1 MSIKKTDSIA
11 YLFKEMD
18 PSEKV
23 EFERLLRKNDNLLI
37 EVESLRNISSRID
50 QLPEISA
57 PDTVIQSVCEQAS
70 ERKKSSKIVRSKPFY
85 FATAALLSI
94 GFMAGALLI
103 ESDETASNTD
113 NATVGSVGSIQATST
128 NNAAGTAA
136 DREITPWVDENN
148 ILHYT
153 GLESDRSDSLLENSY
168 RRLTPV
174 TNPSQNSSYQRNLHL
189 TGSRQ

>member
-23 EFERLLRKNDNLLI
+23 EFERLLRNNDNLLI

-103 ESDETASNTD
+103 ESDETASNTE
-113 NATVGSVGSIQATST
+113 NASVGSVGSIQATST

>member
-23 EFERLLRKNDNLLI
+23 EFERLLRSNENLLI
-37 EVESLRNISSRID
+37 EVESLRNISNRID
-50 QLPEISA
+50 GLPEISA
-57 PDTVIQSVCEQAS
+57 PDNILQSVCERAS
-70 ERKKSSKIVRSKPFY
+70 EKNKSPKFVRSKPFF

-103 ESDETASNTD
+103 ESDESAKSAGNAS
-113 NATVGSVGSIQATST
+113 VGSVGSIQTTATT
-128 NNAAGTAA
+128 NSAGMAT
-136 DREITPWVDENN
+136 DREITPWVDKND
-148 ILHYT
+148 IIHYT
-153 GLESDRSDSLLENSY
+153 GVESERQDSLLENSY

-174 TNPSQNSSYQRNLHL
+174 TNPSQSSSYQRNLHL

>member
-103 ESDETASNTD
+103 ESDETASDTE
-113 NATVGSVGSIQATST
+113 NASVGSVGSIQATST

>member
-113 NATVGSVGSIQATST
+113 NASVGSVGSIQATST

>member
-23 EFERLLRKNDNLLI
+23 EFERLLRKNENLLI
-37 EVESLRNISSRID
+37 EVESLRNISNRID
-50 QLPEISA
+50 ELPEISA
-57 PDTVIQSVCEQAS
+57 PDNILQSVCEQAS
-70 ERKKSSKIVRSKPFY
+70 ENKRSTNFVRSKPFY

-94 GFMAGALLI
+94 GFMAGALMI
-103 ESDETASNTD
+103 ESDEATNSAG
-113 NATVGSVGSIQATST
+113 NASVGSIGSTQTTAT
-128 NNAAGTAA
+128 NNPEGITS
-136 DREITPWVDENN
+136 DREISPWVDKNDV
-148 ILHYT
+148 IHYT
-153 GLESDRSDSLLENSY
+153 GIESERSDSLLENSY

-174 TNPSQNSSYQRNLHL
+174 TNSSQNSSYQRNLQL

>member
-23 EFERLLRKNDNLLI
+23 EFERLLRKNENLLI
-37 EVESLRNISSRID
+37 EVESLRNISNRIGH
-50 QLPEISA
+50 LPEISA
-57 PDTVIQSVCEQAS
+57 PDCVIQSICEQAS
-70 ERKKSSKIVRSKPFY
+70 EKNKSSKLVRSKPFY

-103 ESDETASNTD
+103 ESDESASNTGS
-113 NATVGSVGSIQATST
+113 ASVGSVGSTQATST
-128 NNAAGTAA
+128 NNPAGTTA

-153 GLESDRSDSLLENSY
+153 GVESERSDSLLENSY

-174 TNPSQNSSYQRNLHL
+174 TNPSQNSSYQRNLHF

>member
-23 EFERLLRKNDNLLI
+23 EFERLLRKNENLLI
-37 EVESLRNISSRID
+37 EVESLRNISNRIEE
-50 QLPEISA
+50 LPEISA
-57 PDTVIQSVCEQAS
+57 PDSILQSVCEQAS
-70 ERKKSSKIVRSKPFY
+70 EINRSSNFVRSKPFY

-103 ESDETASNTD
+103 ESDETANNTG
-113 NATVGSVGSIQATST
+113 NASVGSVGSIQTDAT
-128 NNAAGTAA
+128 NNPAGTTT
-136 DREITPWVDENN
+136 DREITPWVDENDV
-148 ILHYT
+148 IHYT
-153 GLESDRSDSLLENSY
+153 GVESERPDSLLENSY

>member
-103 ESDETASNTD
+103 ESDETASNTE
-113 NATVGSVGSIQATST
+113 NASVGSVGSIQATST

>member
-23 EFERLLRKNDNLLI
+23 EFERLLRKNENLLI
-37 EVESLRNISSRID
+37 EVESLRNISSKID
-50 QLPEISA
+50 ELPEISA
-57 PDTVIQSVCEQAS
+57 PDNILQSVCEQAS
-70 ERKKSSKIVRSKPFY
+70 EKNRSSKFVRSKPFY

-103 ESDETASNTD
+103 ESDEAANSAG
-113 NATVGSVGSIQATST
+113 NASVGSIGSTQTTAT
-128 NNAAGTAA
+128 NNPAGITS
-136 DREITPWVDENN
+136 DREITPWVDENDV
-148 ILHYT
+148 IHYT
-153 GLESDRSDSLLENSY
+153 GIESERSDSLLENSY

-174 TNPSQNSSYQRNLHL
+174 TNSSQNSSYQRNLQL

>member
-23 EFERLLRKNDNLLI
+23 EFERLLRKNENLLI
-37 EVESLRNISSRID
+37 EVESLRNISNRINE
-50 QLPEISA
+50 LPEISA
-57 PDTVIQSVCEQAS
+57 PDSILQSVCEQAL
-70 ERKKSSKIVRSKPFY
+70 EKNRSSKFVRSKPFY

-94 GFMAGALLI
+94 GFMAGALMI
-103 ESDETASNTD
+103 ESDETAN
-113 NATVGSVGSIQATST
+113 NAGNASVGSVGSIHT
-128 NNAAGTAA
+128 NASNISAGTT
-136 DREITPWVDENN
+136 DREISPWVDENE
-148 ILHYT
+148 IIHYT
-153 GLESDRSDSLLENSY
+153 GVESERPDSLLENSY